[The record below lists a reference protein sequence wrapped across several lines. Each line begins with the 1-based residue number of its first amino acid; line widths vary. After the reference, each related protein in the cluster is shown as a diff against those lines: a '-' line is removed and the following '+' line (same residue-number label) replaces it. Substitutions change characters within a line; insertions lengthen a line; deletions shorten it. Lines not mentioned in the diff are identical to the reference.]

1 MASREL
7 INSLKSQ
14 GFSYAEIGR
23 RLDRD
28 SSLISQIARG
38 KKKGVNLES
47 GLEKLARGAKEVEK
61 PQRRVTKS
69 GEVAKVRKPKQ
80 VPKGALMK
88 DKSGRIK
95 RASAAKRPKTT
106 IDRLKKIAASGGKV
120 KLNVSFESVTAAKI
134 SGRKMVQL
142 LPPYTRGASLDFF
155 QHGGMKAA
163 DVLKGIEGFD
173 GDLESYLEELAVEL
187 GMVDSA
193 EGVESVSIN
202 AIY

>member
-80 VPKGALMK
+80 VPKGALLK

-120 KLNVSFESVTAAKI
+120 KLAVKFGEVEYSRSYGSRARSDNAVDLFS
-134 SGRKMVQL
+134 
-142 LPPYTRGASLDFF
+142 
-155 QHGGMKAA
+155 HGGMRAS
-163 DVLKGIEGFD
+163 DVLARIEEFD
-173 GDLESYLEELAVEL
+173 GDLESYLEEVAAEF
-187 GMVDSA
+187 GGVDFAS
-193 EGVESVSIN
+193 GVESVSIN

>member
-7 INSLKSQ
+7 INSLKLQ

-38 KKKGVNLES
+38 KKKGANLES
-47 GLEKLARGAKEVEK
+47 GLEHLAGGAREVEK
-61 PQRRVTKS
+61 PPRRVTKS

-80 VPKGALMK
+80 VPKGNLLK
-88 DKSGRIK
+88 DKTGRIK

-106 IDRLKKIAASGGKV
+106 IDRLKRIAADGGKV
-120 KLNVSFESVTAAKI
+120 KLTVWFENVEYAKGYGQRRPDQTGTVELF
-134 SGRKMVQL
+134 SR
-142 LPPYTRGASLDFF
+142 
-155 QHGGMKAA
+155 GGMKAS
-163 DVLKGIEGFD
+163 DVLSRIEDFD
-173 GDLESYLEELAVEL
+173 GDLESYLEEVAVEF
-187 GMVDSA
+187 GGAGYASGV
-193 EGVESVSIN
+193 EGVSIS